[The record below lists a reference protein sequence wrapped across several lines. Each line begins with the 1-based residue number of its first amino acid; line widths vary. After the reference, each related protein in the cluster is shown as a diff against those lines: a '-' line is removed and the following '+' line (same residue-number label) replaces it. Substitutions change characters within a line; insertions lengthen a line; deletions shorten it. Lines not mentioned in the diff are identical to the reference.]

1 MTFLVIPPVVALF
14 TILGDIYPNGLSAPP
29 LTVAQADSIC
39 GRVISREAGNSITI
53 FDLDAKRQV
62 KLYAHGPLAR
72 GGFFPDANWTEAN
85 GYLISDVKVG
95 DIVDL
100 NIVKVG
106 EFYRAFTV
114 QIFERPGGL
123 MPPSRFKLRK
133 EGERYHDIA
142 TRASRTRSSAS
153 RCPSL
158 EPVPEL
164 GRPAPDSDFKLRKPG

>member
-1 MTFLVIPPVVALF
+1 MPPPERLVNP
-14 TILGDIYPNGLSAPP
+14 
-29 LTVAQADSIC
+29 DS
-39 GRVISREAGNSITI
+39 GTGSEAGKSITI

-62 KLYAHGPLAR
+62 KLYPHGPLAR

-123 MPPSRFKLRK
+123 VPPSRFKLRK
-133 EGERYHDIA
+133 EGERYHDMRNASIA
-142 TRASRTRSSAS
+142 NEKFGVPLPEFMRTKELKAVPLTR
-153 RCPSL
+153 
-158 EPVPEL
+158 
-164 GRPAPDSDFKLRKPG
+164 DK

>member
-39 GRVISREAGNSITI
+39 GRVISRVAGKSITI

-106 EFYRAFTV
+106 EFYRARCYAVVYACTV
-114 QIFERPGGL
+114 KRRRSLRGGSEISFGTRKN
-123 MPPSRFKLRK
+123 PVWVVNVCPQLRNT
-133 EGERYHDIA
+133 Y
-142 TRASRTRSSAS
+142 S
-153 RCPSL
+153 
-158 EPVPEL
+158 V
-164 GRPAPDSDFKLRKPG
+164 